1 MKVELNNKETN
12 PFSGLR
18 NCLKIFNNGGQGITL
33 SQDDLNKA
41 WEEVK
46 DSKER
51 KEMFFS
57 LLFSLGDIT
66 ARQHNIFRGQKV
78 DSGGNSQ
85 REIFFNCMEWMKKN
99 IPDQFFK
106 FMKSHLFNE
115 YTCFDNLFRN
125 RVQTQGKKIISIKS
139 VLNTSDNRY
148 FNELLDYT
156 ESIIKGKNP
165 MTRCL

>member
-46 DSKER
+46 DSKEK

-78 DSGGNSQ
+78 DSGDAGSIPVLPTTFRKSKQSDTYNT
-85 REIFFNCMEWMKKN
+85 INC
-99 IPDQFFK
+99 
-106 FMKSHLFNE
+106 SSLGRA
-115 YTCFDNLFRN
+115 FDF
-125 RVQTQGKKIISIKS
+125 
-139 VLNTSDNRY
+139 
-148 FNELLDYT
+148 
-156 ESIIKGKNP
+156 
-165 MTRCL
+165 